1 MSVYEHFRREER
13 PVIDHFQ
20 DMKDQV
26 SRHYV
31 SKLTD
36 FLDPRQQKILQSVI
50 GSDEEIGLSFSGG
63 YAEAER
69 KRALILPPYGETQD
83 QDFEL
88 SYIEVDYPS
97 RFAVISHAQLL
108 GALLGT
114 GIVRSRLGDL
124 IVSEGRVQFI
134 AGQEVENFLMMNL
147 TSVGKT
153 AVTCRKID
161 QASLIHSEE
170 SWQEHEGTAASLRLD
185 AVMAEIYHLSRSK
198 VSELVEQGMAK
209 VNWQIADRKDFYIED
224 GDTLSLRGHGRSKI
238 IAIDG
243 LTKKN
248 KIRLRYGT
256 LK

>member
-13 PVIDHFQ
+13 PIIDHFL

-26 SRHYV
+26 SRYYV

-36 FLDPRQQKILQSVI
+36 FLDPRQQKILRSVM
-50 GSDEEIGLSFSGG
+50 GGDQETTLSLSGG

-69 KRALILPPYGETQD
+69 KRALILPPYSEVQD

-88 SYIEVDYPS
+88 SCIEVDYPA
-97 RFAVISHAQLL
+97 RFADLSHAQLL

-114 GIVRSRLGDL
+114 GIVRSKLGDL
-124 IVSEGRVQFI
+124 IVSDGRIQFI
-134 AGQEVENFLMMNL
+134 AAREVENFLLMNL

-153 AVTCRKID
+153 GVICRKID
-161 QASLIHSEE
+161 QTSLIHSGEN
-170 SWQEHEGTAASLRLD
+170 WQEHEGTVASLRLD

-198 VSELVEQGMAK
+198 VSELVERGMAK
-209 VNWQIADRKDFYIED
+209 VNWQIADRRDFYIED

-248 KIRLRYGT
+248 KIRLRYGK